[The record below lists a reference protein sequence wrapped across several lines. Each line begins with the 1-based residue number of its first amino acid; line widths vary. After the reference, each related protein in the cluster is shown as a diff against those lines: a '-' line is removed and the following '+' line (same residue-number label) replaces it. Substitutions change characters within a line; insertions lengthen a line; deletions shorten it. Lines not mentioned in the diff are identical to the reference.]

1 MSDIFYE
8 KMMDYSRGLACIS
21 PNYIHQGNRRWKYFE
36 QDGYRKLSDIL
47 QIENYSTFI
56 DVYMLAHYITGIIP
70 DEYDEDE
77 IADIDDIYEYVS
89 DVIRCNESEDI
100 NWENVIAYM
109 DEQKE
114 AIKEQDDGYEGIQRL
129 YESLEPI
136 KDELLKRNDAFCLYR
151 RGPYD

>member
-1 MSDIFYE
+1 MSNAFYE
-8 KMMDYSRGLACIS
+8 EMMDYSRGLACI
-21 PNYIHQGNRRWKYFE
+21 NNRFMHQGNRRWKYFE

-56 DVYMLAHYITGIIP
+56 DIYMLAHYITGIIP

-77 IADIDDIYEYVS
+77 IADIEDIYAFVS
-89 DVIRCNESEDI
+89 DLIRYDESEDI
-100 NWENVIAYM
+100 HWENVIAYV

-114 AIKEQDDGYEGIQRL
+114 AINEQDDEYEGIQRL

-136 KDELLKRNDAFCLYR
+136 KDELLKRNDAFCLY
-151 RGPYD
+151 